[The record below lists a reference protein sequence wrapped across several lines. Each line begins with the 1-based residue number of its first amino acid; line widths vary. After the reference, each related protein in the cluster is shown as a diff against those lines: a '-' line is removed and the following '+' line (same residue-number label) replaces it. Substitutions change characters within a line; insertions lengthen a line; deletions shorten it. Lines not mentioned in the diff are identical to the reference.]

1 MKLAHL
7 ECLIMRGMDEKI
19 PVVAREIA
27 QTLSLPAD
35 NKSMVQDHLAT
46 PTQIQLVSMFQ
57 AAPAEVQDAVQ
68 VFRDQLIK
76 KQEEDAITDF
86 INIKK
91 PKLDVD

>member
-27 QTLSLPAD
+27 QTLYLDDD

-76 KQEEDAITDF
+76 K
-86 INIKK
+86 
-91 PKLDVD
+91 

>member
-27 QTLSLPAD
+27 QTLYLDDD

>member
-27 QTLSLPAD
+27 QTLYLDAD

>member
-1 MKLAHL
+1 
-7 ECLIMRGMDEKI
+7 MRGMDEKI

-27 QTLSLPAD
+27 QTLYLDDD